1 MKILT
6 FLTCVILIAPSAY
19 AATKCVNLVSSDSNC
34 TTGTISAGRPEWSIT
49 CKGSGTAEA
58 SRISVYGVI
67 GFGEPQPYMMRYNYG
82 YESFNVNSDNTKNT
96 VCYCKMIKPAIS
108 LWIAPKENNSLPGIT
123 AHECSEVC
131 LYNLA
136 YSSAF
141 RNALSSNLI
150 SYQE

>member
-6 FLTCVILIAPSAY
+6 FLTCAILIAPSAY
-19 AATKCVNLVSSDSNC
+19 AATKCVALVSSGSNC
-34 TTGTISAGRPEWSIT
+34 TTGNNPTGLPEWSRT
-49 CKGSGTAEA
+49 CKATGTTPRAT
-58 SRISVYGVI
+58 VYGVI
-67 GFGEPQPYMMRYNYG
+67 GFGEPQPSMQYNIG
-82 YESFNVNSDNTKNT
+82 YESFNVSSDNTKNT